1 MATTS
6 TTQNSTFVGCLVS
19 GFDYRD
25 VPVVGRVTGISRNL
39 NNSIMFIEV
48 EQPGRERP
56 AQLWPERDDW
66 EVC

>member
-6 TTQNSTFVGCLVS
+6 TTQASTFVGCLVS

-25 VPVVGRVTGISRNL
+25 MPVVGRVTGISRNL

-48 EQPGRERP
+48 EQPNDRT